1 MCVKLSHQ
9 KFKIDNLNTYKLNYQ
24 FILKKYLNTLEN
36 KELSEDYIFR
46 NKRELSIFFK
56 YLWSKDVF
64 NIVKVT
70 NENIYDFINTL
81 DKYSQSTKY
90 NIVSKI
96 RGFLK
101 FLYDYQYTKIDVS
114 LTIPRMKINHN
125 SKIPHTIWS
134 SEEINL
140 ILNAVDKTTA
150 NGKRDYAIL
159 MIMSKLGIR
168 FADIKNLK
176 FENIDWTMNII
187 TLVQSK
193 TNKYITLPLLND
205 VGLALIDYIKNG
217 RPNVSSRYIFL
228 HKNNQKFNSN
238 FRFYNIFQKYLKLA
252 NIDISNKK
260 CIGAYSLR
268 HSLATTLLQ
277 NRTPLSTIS
286 AILGHTDIDN
296 TAIYLKV
303 DIPSLRECCL
313 DLEVEKQ

>member
-1 MCVKLSHQ
+1 MYIKLLHQ

-36 KELSEDYIFR
+36 KKLSEDYISR

-56 YLWSKDVF
+56 YLWAKNVF
-64 NIVKVT
+64 NIVKIT
-70 NENIYDFINTL
+70 NENVYDFINTL
-81 DKYSQSTKY
+81 DKYSQGTKY

-96 RGFLK
+96 RNF
-101 FLYDYQYTKIDVS
+101 FRFMYDYQYIKIDLS
-114 LTIPRMKINHN
+114 LAIPKMKINHN
-125 SKIPHTIWS
+125 KKIPHTIWS
-134 SEEINL
+134 VEEINL
-140 ILNAVDKTTA
+140 ILNAVDKSTP

-159 MIMSKLGIR
+159 IIMSKLGIR
-168 FADIKNLK
+168 FTDIKNLK
-176 FENIDWTMNII
+176 FKDIDWAKNII
-187 TLVQSK
+187 TFVQSK
-193 TNKYITLPLLND
+193 TNKYTTLPLLED

-217 RPNVSSRYIFL
+217 RPNVSSEYIFL
-228 HKNNQKFNSN
+228 YKNNQKFSN
-238 FRFYNIFQKYLKLA
+238 KFRFYNNFRKYLKLA

-277 NRTPLSTIS
+277 NRTSLSTIS

-303 DIPSLRECCL
+303 DIPSLRECCI
-313 DLEVEKQ
+313 DLEVDN

>member
-1 MCVKLSHQ
+1 MYIKLLHQ

-36 KELSEDYIFR
+36 KKLSEDYISR

-56 YLWSKDVF
+56 YLWAKNVF
-64 NIVKVT
+64 NIVKIT
-70 NENIYDFINTL
+70 NENVYDFINTL
-81 DKYSQSTKY
+81 DKYSQGTKY

-96 RGFLK
+96 RNF
-101 FLYDYQYTKIDVS
+101 FRFMYDYQYIKIDLS
-114 LTIPRMKINHN
+114 LAIPKMKINHN
-125 SKIPHTIWS
+125 KKIPHTIWS
-134 SEEINL
+134 VEEINL
-140 ILNAVDKTTA
+140 ILNAVDKSIP

-159 MIMSKLGIR
+159 IIMSKLGIR
-168 FADIKNLK
+168 FTDIKNLK
-176 FENIDWTMNII
+176 FKDIDWAKNII
-187 TLVQSK
+187 TFVQSK
-193 TNKYITLPLLND
+193 TNKYTTLPLLED

-217 RPNVSSRYIFL
+217 RPNVSSEYIFL
-228 HKNNQKFNSN
+228 YKNNQKFSN
-238 FRFYNIFQKYLKLA
+238 KFRFYNNFRKYLKLA

-277 NRTPLSTIS
+277 NRTSLSTIS

-303 DIPSLRECCL
+303 DIPSLRECCI
-313 DLEVEKQ
+313 DLEVDN